1 MTTSRPQI
9 ILRTAF
15 DVGKYRNKIDS
26 PVSDNAT
33 RKEQY
38 LIGSH
43 SFQKFLPDFQK
54 YEVIIIDNTVKSIA
68 SIPKE
73 FVDLWKNVEILC
85 TRTNRYG
92 KFNKGAGDVETL
104 RYAFKNK
111 IITTDFLFYE
121 LRLKTIKSDFIRNY
135 LDSPRNLIT
144 REVGNQSVRSG
155 YVGFEYFT
163 AQSFYRN
170 TSLISM
176 TKKKKSIED
185 LLFHHWIKNS
195 FEFFP
200 TGDYALRFD
209 PRANR
214 YISY

>member
-1 MTTSRPQI
+1 MVSKPQI

-15 DVGKYRNKIDS
+15 DVGKYRNKNDS
-26 PVSDNAT
+26 PVSDNPT

-43 SFQKFLPDFQK
+43 SFQQFLPDFQK

-73 FVDLWKNVEILC
+73 FLELWKNAEIFC

-135 LDSPRNLIT
+135 LDFPRNLIT
-144 REVGNQSVRSG
+144 REIDNQSARSG
-155 YVGFEYFT
+155 YVGFEYST
-163 AQSFYRN
+163 AQNFYGS
-170 TSLISM
+170 TSLIRM
-176 TKKKKSIED
+176 TTKKKSIED
-185 LLFHHWIKNS
+185 LLFHYWNNNS
-195 FEFFP
+195 FEYFP

-209 PRANR
+209 PRENR